1 MKILN
6 ICGYTWAIGGPA
18 KIIFD
23 HAQVQ
28 LAHGHEVTILT
39 PIWPTDKVYPAPDGA
54 KVVTVRRDWF
64 ARFFPEFS
72 IEAYRW
78 LKQHADEF
86 DVIHVHGI
94 FHFAGMI
101 PFLIKAKPAK
111 VITIHGLLDRWAI
124 SHGYWKKKIFSFLFQ
139 RRIVAK
145 ADLVQINNTDELAD
159 LSRYLGYQHPNV
171 AIIPNGMRMADF
183 AQLPPKGTFRNHFQ
197 IPANQQLILF
207 LARLNIKKGLDLLLP
222 AFEQVAK
229 QRNNCLLLLAGPD
242 DGYLAACQEFITK
255 NKLENKIRL
264 LGMLTGELKLAAL
277 SDATLFAL
285 PSYSEGFSIAVLEA
299 MSAQLPTLLS
309 DRVGFGET
317 IRETQAG
324 HLVDLTVDSV
334 AAGLTQMLDDQ
345 AYCEQLRN
353 NAFELVKS
361 RYDIEIVASQLMAA
375 YQKIIRK

>member
-28 LAHGHEVTILT
+28 LAQGHQVTILT
-39 PIWPTDKVYPAPDGA
+39 PIWPNDKVYPAPDGA
-54 KVVTVRRDWF
+54 TVVTVQRDWF

-72 IEAYRW
+72 VEAYRW
-78 LKQHADEF
+78 LKQNANDF
-86 DVIHVHGI
+86 DIIHVHGI
-94 FHFAGMI
+94 FHFAGMV

-124 SHGYWKKKIFSFLFQ
+124 SHGYWKKKIVSFLVQ
-139 RRIVAK
+139 RRIVAQ
-145 ADLVQINNTDELAD
+145 ADLIQVNNTDELAD
-159 LSRYLGYQHPNV
+159 LSRYLGNQHPNV
-171 AIIPNGMRMADF
+171 ALIPNGMRMSDF
-183 AQLPPKGTFRNHFQ
+183 SLLPPKGTFRNYFQ
-197 IPANQQLILF
+197 ISKNQQLILF

-222 AFEQVAK
+222 AFERVSK
-229 QRNNCLLLLAGPD
+229 QRKDCVLLLAGPD
-242 DGYLAACQEFITK
+242 DGYLAQCQEFIK
-255 NKLENKIRL
+255 QNNLENRVLL

-277 SDATLFAL
+277 ADATLFAL

-299 MSAQLPTLLS
+299 MASQLPTLVS

-317 IRETQAG
+317 INQTKAG
-324 HLVDLTVDSV
+324 HLIELTVESVEEGLNKMLNDSE
-334 AAGLTQMLDDQ
+334 
-345 AYCEQLRN
+345 YCNQLKE

-361 RYDIEIVASQLMAA
+361 QYDIEIVASQLIAA
-375 YQKIIRK
+375 YQKIIKK